1 MSSNNVVHVAVA
13 VIKNEHGQYFIAKRH
28 EDSHQG
34 NLWEFPGG
42 KVENNE
48 TVINALKRELFEE
61 IGITL
66 VQASPLIQ
74 IHHDYEDKSV
84 LLDVW
89 LVDMF
94 DGQAFGKEGQKTC
107 WVKKDDLSLYEFP
120 AANLPILKAIELPDR
135 YMITGKFKDEKEL
148 LTRIQSSLE
157 RNIKLIQFRTQG
169 LTEEMY
175 FDYANK
181 IYQLCEKLGA
191 KLLLNT
197 SVENYKKYEADKFS
211 HGLHLNAKEIG
222 FFTAGE
228 FSPELLISTST
239 HNHDELKLAEK
250 NKIDLVMLSP
260 VNETMSHPDVI
271 PLGWKKFK
279 QIVEKTN
286 IPVYALGG
294 MTEEKLN
301 KAKINGAQGI
311 AAIGEFWD
319 V

>member
-1 MSSNNVVHVAVA
+1 MSLNNIIHVAVA

-28 EDSHQG
+28 KNSHQG

-48 TVINALKRELFEE
+48 TVVDALKRELFEE

-66 VQASPLIQ
+66 LQASPLIQ

-89 LVDMF
+89 VVDMF
-94 DGQAFGKEGQKTC
+94 DGKAFGKEGQKTC
-107 WVKKDDLSLYEFP
+107 WVQQNEFSQYDFP
-120 AANLPILKAIELPDR
+120 VANLPILKAIELPDR
-135 YMITGKFKDEKEL
+135 YMITGKFNDEKEL
-148 LTRIQSSLE
+148 LTRVQSSLE

-169 LTEEMY
+169 LTEEIY
-175 FDYANK
+175 FDYAKK
-181 IYQLCEKLGA
+181 IYQLCDNVGA
-191 KLLLNT
+191 VLLLNT
-197 SVENYKKYEADKFS
+197 SVENYKKHAADKFS

-222 FFTAGE
+222 FFSAEE

-239 HNHDELKLAEK
+239 HNYDEIKLAEK
-250 NKIDLVMLSP
+250 KKVDLVMLSP

-271 PLGWKKFK
+271 PLGWEKFK

-294 MTEEKLN
+294 MIEKKMN

-311 AAIGEFWD
+311 AAIGEFWNI
-319 V
+319 